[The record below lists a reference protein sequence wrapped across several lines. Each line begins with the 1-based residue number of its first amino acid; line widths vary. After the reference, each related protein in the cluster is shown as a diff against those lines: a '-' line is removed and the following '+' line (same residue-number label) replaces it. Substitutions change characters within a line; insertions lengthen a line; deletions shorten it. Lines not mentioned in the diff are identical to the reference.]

1 MKKNITI
8 IPLIFILL
16 YGTINA
22 QQATTNFQKGQILS
36 DLDYLYHSL
45 ENTHFNL
52 YAYTSKDDFERNY
65 QIVRSEI
72 KKDSFNL
79 LETTSLLQ
87 KVISAANNA
96 HTRIVF
102 PGSIYMEYVQ
112 SGGTIFPLEI
122 AFEDGKALVRKNWSK
137 NDIKIGA
144 ELKSINGRS
153 IDEVLQKIYP
163 QISAE
168 RSYLK
173 NAQIES
179 LTLSRF
185 YWQVFGEQKVFNVE
199 LFIEGKR
206 KEIRVDAIKAL
217 EDFEMR
223 RDDIINHKRVFAF
236 KSKAAYLNPGSFAGN
251 EDDYRTFID
260 SAFIE
265 IKKSQT
271 KNLIIDLR
279 NNPGG
284 NDSFSDYMVSYI
296 AGKPFKW
303 FSKFQLKTSQ
313 LLKEHVRQTKD
324 TTEAFWKS
332 VLGHKNGE
340 IYDYDFGFYV
350 PKPELKRFKGKVYV
364 LVNRQSYSQSTVT
377 AAQIQDYNLGVI
389 VGEET
394 AEYSN
399 LYASIF
405 SFKLPETGI
414 IVDVPKGLIE
424 RINSKKQDL
433 GVIPE
438 IKIIDHLLDDDDEI
452 LKELL
457 MIIHGDLK
465 DITKGRRD

>member
-1 MKKNITI
+1 MKKIVTI

-16 YGTINA
+16 YGNINA
-22 QQATTNFQKGQILS
+22 QKSTTNFQKKQILR

-45 ENTHFNL
+45 EKTHFNL

-65 QIVRSEI
+65 QTVRNEV

-79 LETTSLLQ
+79 LETTSILQ
-87 KVISAANNA
+87 RVISAANNA

-102 PGSIYMEYVQ
+102 PGSIYIQYVQ
-112 SGGTIFPLEI
+112 SGGTVFPLEI

-137 NDIKIGA
+137 KEVKIGV
-144 ELKSINGRS
+144 ELKHINGRS
-153 IDEVLQKIYP
+153 IDEILQKIYP

-168 RSYLK
+168 RTYLK

-179 LTLSRF
+179 LTFSRF
-185 YWQVFGEQKVFNVE
+185 YWQVFGEQKVFEVE
-199 LFIEGKR
+199 LLIDGRLTKINL
-206 KEIRVDAIKAL
+206 KAIKAL
-217 EDFEMR
+217 EDFEMKR
-223 RDDIINHKRVFAF
+223 NDIINHKKMFVF

-251 EDDYRTFID
+251 EEGYRKFID
-260 SAFIE
+260 SAFVE

-296 AGKPFKW
+296 ADKPFKW
-303 FSKFQLKTSQ
+303 FSKFKLKTSQ

-324 TTEAFWKS
+324 TTEVFWKS
-332 VLGHKNGE
+332 VLEHKNGE
-340 IYDYDFGFYV
+340 IYDYDFGFYE
-350 PKPELKRFKGKVYV
+350 PKPELKRFDGKVYT

-377 AAQIQDYNLGVI
+377 AAQIQDYNFGII

-405 SFKLPETGI
+405 SYKLPETGI
-414 IVDVPKGLIE
+414 IIDVPKGLIE
-424 RINSKKQDL
+424 RVNSKKEDQ

-438 IKIIDHLLDDDDEI
+438 IKIKDHLLDEHDEI
-452 LKELL
+452 LQELL
-457 MIIHGDLK
+457 KIVN
-465 DITKGRRD
+465 KG